1 MVLSSVECLRL
12 FDAMD
17 GTNRLMEEVMY
28 AAGLRLTEL
37 LRLRVKDVDLER
49 LQLAV
54 QCSKGKKSRVTMIP
68 PSLWNHCERIASGCE
83 SCTSRTVKP
92 VCLAWNCHERW
103 STNGPSQMRNLP
115 GSGFGPRV
123 I

>member
-1 MVLSSVECLRL
+1 MAEL
-12 FDAMD
+12 
-17 GTNRLMEEVMY
+17 MY

-54 QCSKGKKSRVTMIP
+54 QFGKGSKSRLTMIP
-68 PSLWNHCERIASGCE
+68 PSLWNRCERISSGWR
-83 SCTSRTVKP
+83 SCTRKIVKR
-92 VCLAWNCHERW
+92 VCLAWNCRERW
-103 STNGPSQMRNLP
+103 SANGPSRVKSFP
-115 GSGFGPRV
+115 GSGFGPRE